1 MMKKDWEDI
10 KVSRRTGDKVH
21 FESTFLQNISDSIDY
36 LKQEADIILQD
47 LDSSELKQQFDDI
60 DLEEFSEDA
69 VNQID
74 DVVCDLSEFKDE
86 VVNSREDLEFLKDS
100 SRNAKVALNRDA
112 DYVRRARRKF
122 KRLDSIDN
130 PDYAEKTNLRIIGL
144 CNKAIEV
151 NDLNPEAY
159 LIKGKALIN
168 IEKYDEAIEEF
179 VNSLALEENL
189 DVKVAIG
196 DANRL
201 NEDYEDAIDI
211 YDSVLN
217 VDGQSFDALR
227 GKALT
232 YYDMEKFKDA
242 GEFFKKAD
250 SIYALD
256 EKDKQLW
263 DNCN

>member
-1 MMKKDWEDI
+1 M
-10 KVSRRTGDKVH
+10 
-21 FESTFLQNISDSIDY
+21 
-36 LKQEADIILQD
+36 
-47 LDSSELKQQFDDI
+47 
-60 DLEEFSEDA
+60 
-69 VNQID
+69 
-74 DVVCDLSEFKDE
+74 
-86 VVNSREDLEFLKDS
+86 
-100 SRNAKVALNRDA
+100 
-112 DYVRRARRKF
+112 
-122 KRLDSIDN
+122 DN

-151 NDLNPEAY
+151 NDLNHEAY

-189 DVKVAIG
+189 DAKVAIG

-242 GEFFKKAD
+242 CEIFKKAD